1 MENRPPRFRFEPPR
15 GLWIAWAL
23 MAMVVPALAKSYL
36 VDFNSAKAW
45 RGVDPPSVDA
55 DGNRWNAL
63 PHPVGGS
70 SQLNGLVDTAGGSS
84 LIDVGFS
91 TPFAMDSYNGPAGV
105 TSNPPTAQQIAATDI
120 DAVALGMLGVKEA
133 AIDYIASISTNGTKD
148 ARFAIQGLDPLL
160 TYTLDF
166 FGSLKYSANA
176 TTVYEAYTDADY
188 TLLAASA
195 RLDICSPANGALH
208 NRNKVATLPNMRP
221 SAGGTIYVRF
231 RGSGGGPGY
240 LNSLRI
246 VEGSRPLDGRDV
258 SFVSV
263 QNPGSS
269 AQITAATSG
278 DPLASPGQP
287 PTNLR
292 SHWYLLCRG
301 DTSVVWILNRITG
314 QALRAPSDTG
324 AVALASW
331 NPEDARQAWKME
343 PLTRAGGP
351 VTRLRIDGTQ
361 AALTFSANNSVATVS
376 PLDTANQAQDWILPE
391 IPRGAAMPW
400 TTYDEENCL
409 PVAAPAEIIR
419 SAYADGPVPLA
430 AEAQKR
436 GVVLLNGINTTVRW
450 TAVQTANAL
459 TLRYSVEDGLSGN
472 LTLRILD
479 GNSTVSSQ
487 KVPVTSAQAWV
498 YFDSQGVEHQ
508 SPATGRIPAKRFNE
522 ARIKLSPPLQTG
534 QTLEFRRESGD
545 AMVWIDLVD
554 AESSELVARP
564 STPTHL
570 SVKDAPY
577 NAKGDGAT
585 NDTTAIKNC
594 IAAAAAG
601 SKCVYIPPGTYLLDS
616 EIAIPPGVTVQG
628 AGMWHAEW
636 IFTRSATMA
645 YSGQGL
651 GGVSASGSKTVL
663 RDLYLKSAQSARSL
677 GYKGIKGSWGTGSV
691 IENVWVDQAEVG
703 AWIADFTNNGDIYTD
718 GLLMRGCRM
727 RNAFADGINYA
738 SGTRNS
744 IVENCHIRG
753 CGDDGIASWASG
765 RTESKPTTRNQQFRY
780 NTVECV
786 YRAGGIGVF
795 GGEGHKIHH
804 NIVRDQVAGPG
815 IRLNT
820 IFLYENGILK
830 GYPFG
835 SQLVEFYDN
844 SLERTGSLSVFNE
857 PCGAIELQTWY
868 SDVKNL
874 RFSRIDIA
882 TSRYEGIRFSKLGST
897 TGPAFANILF
907 SNVTFSGVPFGTL
920 VAPGAGGRAGFDAAT
935 SSAGIANQSPSFTID
950 GPPPPPPSITSF
962 APTACP
968 RGGTLTIRGFNLGT
982 TNLVQIGAQS
992 AASFAIL
999 DDSTVTAVVPQ
1010 TAVDGRITLTTT
1022 GGADS
1027 TSQLLTIT
1035 QGNNAPV
1042 ITLGHPAS
1050 LSLAAGNGLLLSA
1063 NLTDDG
1069 VPQPGNLTSTWSVA
1083 QAPAGGTATFD
1094 NPSLATTGVS
1104 FSANGTYLLRL
1115 TASDGAIQNSAD
1127 VTVASGLPNSGSPV
1141 DVGAVGLSG
1150 SSSESGGVW
1159 TLRGSGNDIW
1169 DTADGFHFRCAE
1181 LTGDGFI
1188 QARLLAQTNT
1198 DLWAKAGLMI
1208 RDSLEAG
1215 SSHVLLAGTIG
1226 NGLALQHRPAAGA
1239 LSQHDPRG
1247 PYTSPVWLRLVRTG
1261 SAVRAYTSPD
1271 GSHWTQTGAD
1281 LSPTMTGTVFIGL
1294 VVTSHNNS
1302 ALSEATFDNLQGS
1315 GFGSAIQAVS
1325 AGPDRSAVTGLST
1338 LLEGSAPGASSV
1350 EWKKISGPALDLAS
1364 PLSLSTTAVPSA
1376 SGTYLLRFLAR
1387 SGSTTIFDELLLTAQ
1402 AAPTPMAA
1410 WQTTRF
1416 GSTTSPQA
1424 AWAADPDNDTLSNLL
1439 EFALGGDPLA
1449 PDAVQIQPR
1458 MTSTASGPVF
1468 EFRRRRGS
1476 GSGSTAGGYTLDGIR
1491 YLIEVSP
1498 SITSPSWATGPSL
1511 IEQAGAPID
1520 NADGTETLRVRLVEP
1535 SSAAFLRL
1543 RIE

>member
-1 MENRPPRFRFEPPR
+1 M
-15 GLWIAWAL
+15 AAAAL
-23 MAMVVPALAKSYL
+23 APAKSYL
-36 VDFNSAKAW
+36 VDFNSSKAW
-45 RGVDPPSVDA
+45 RGVDPPAVDA
-55 DGNRWNAL
+55 NGNRWNAL
-63 PHPVGGS
+63 PHPVSGS
-70 SQLNGLVDTAGGSS
+70 SQLNGLVDTSGGSS

-105 TSNPPTAQQIAATDI
+105 TSNPPTAQQIALTDI
-120 DAVALGMLGVKEA
+120 DAAALGTLGVKEA
-133 AIDYIASISTNGTKD
+133 AIDYITSISTNGTKD

-166 FGSLKYSANA
+166 FGSVKYSANA

-195 RLDICSPANGALH
+195 RLDVCLPTDGSKH

-221 SAGGTIYVRF
+221 SAGGTIYVRL
-231 RGSGGGPGY
+231 RGLGGGPGY
-240 LNSLRI
+240 LNSMRI
-246 VEGSRPLDGRDV
+246 VEGSRPIDGRDV
-258 SFVSV
+258 SFVRL
-263 QNPGSS
+263 QNPASS
-269 AQITAATSG
+269 AQLTASSNG

-314 QALRAPSDTG
+314 QALRAPADTG
-324 AVALASW
+324 SVALAAW
-331 NPEDARQAWKME
+331 NSEDPRQAWKME
-343 PLTRAGGP
+343 SLARAGGS

-361 AALTFSANNSVATVS
+361 AALTFSANGSVATVS

-400 TTYDEENCL
+400 TTYDEDNCL

-450 TAVQTANAL
+450 TATQTANAL

-472 LTLRILD
+472 LTLRILE

-508 SPATGRIPAKRFNE
+508 SPAAGRIPAKRFNE
-522 ARIKLSPPLQTG
+522 ARIKLSSPLQTG
-534 QTLEFRRESGD
+534 QTLEFRREAGD

-554 AESSELVARP
+554 AESSEFIARP
-564 STPTHL
+564 SSPTHL

-585 NDTTAIKNC
+585 NDTMAIKNC
-594 IAAAAAG
+594 IAAASTG

-616 EIAIPPGVTVQG
+616 EISIPPGVTIQG
-628 AGMWHAEW
+628 AGMWHSEL
-636 IFTRSATMA
+636 IFTRSATIA

-651 GGVSASGSKTVL
+651 GGVSASGSKTIL
-663 RDLYLKSAQSARSL
+663 RDLYIKSAQSARSL
-677 GYKGIKGSWGTGSV
+677 GYKGIKGSWGTGSA

-727 RNAFADGINYA
+727 RNAFADGVNYA

-765 RTESKPTTRNQQFRY
+765 RTENKPTTRNQQFRY

-835 SQLVEFYDN
+835 SQLVEFYEN

-868 SDVKNL
+868 SDVKNI
-874 RFSRIDIA
+874 RFSHIDIA
-882 TSRYEGIRFSKLGST
+882 TSRYEGIRFSKLGNT
-897 TGPAFANILF
+897 AGPAFGNILF
-907 SNVTFSGVPFGTL
+907 SNLTFSGVPFGTL

-935 SSAGIANQSPSFTID
+935 SSGGIANQSPTFTID

-962 APTACP
+962 APTGCP

-982 TNLVQIGAQS
+982 THLVQIGAQS
-992 AASFAIL
+992 AASFSIL
-999 DDSTVTAVVPQ
+999 DDSTVRAVVPQ

-1027 TSQLLTIT
+1027 TSQVLTIT
-1035 QGNNAPV
+1035 QGNAAPV
-1042 ITLGHPAS
+1042 ISLGHPSS
-1050 LSLAAGNGLLLSA
+1050 LSLAAGNGLILSA

-1069 VPQPGNLTSTWSVA
+1069 VPQPGNLTATWSVV
-1083 QAPAGGTATFD
+1083 QAPAGGNATLD
-1094 NPSLATTGVS
+1094 NPSSATTGVS
-1104 FSANGTYLLRL
+1104 FSSNGTYLLRL
-1115 TASDGAIQNSAD
+1115 TASDGQIQNSTD
-1127 VTVASGLPNSGSPV
+1127 VTVASGLVNSGSPA
-1141 DVGAVGLSG
+1141 DIGTVGLPG

-1159 TLRGSGNDIW
+1159 TLLGSGNDIW

-1188 QARLLAQTNT
+1188 QARLLGQTNT

-1208 RDSLEAG
+1208 RDSLDAG
-1215 SSHVLLAGTIG
+1215 SSHVFLAGTIG
-1226 NGLALQHRPAAGA
+1226 NGLALQHRPSSAA
-1239 LSQHDPRG
+1239 LSQHDSRG
-1247 PYTSPVWLRLVRTG
+1247 TYTYPVWLRLVRTG
-1261 SAVRAYTSPD
+1261 SVIRAYTSPD
-1271 GSHWTQTGAD
+1271 GANWTQTGSD
-1281 LSPTMTGTVFIGL
+1281 LAPTMTGTVFIGL
-1294 VVTSHNNS
+1294 ALTSHNN
-1302 ALSEATFDNLQGS
+1302 AVLSEATFDNLQGS
-1315 GFGSAIQAVS
+1315 GFGSSLQTVS
-1325 AGPDRSAVTGLST
+1325 VGADRTAPTGTSLI
-1338 LLEGSAPGASSV
+1338 LQGSAPGAASV
-1350 EWKKISGPALDLAS
+1350 EWQKISGPALAITS
-1364 PLSLSTTAVPSA
+1364 PFSLQTTAVPS
-1376 SGTYLLRFLAR
+1376 SDGSYLLRLLAL
-1387 SGSTTIFDELLLTAQ
+1387 GGPATIFDELRLTAQ
-1402 AAPTPMAA
+1402 AASSPMQSWQAA
-1410 WQTTRF
+1410 RF
-1416 GSTTSPQA
+1416 GSSASSQA
-1424 AWAADPDNDTLSNLL
+1424 TWTADPDGDSLSNLL
-1439 EFALGGDPLA
+1439 EFALGGDPLSA
-1449 PDAVQIQPR
+1449 DHHLIQPR
-1458 MTSTASGPVF
+1458 MVSSAAGPVF
-1468 EFRRRRGS
+1468 EFRRRLGS
-1476 GSGSTAGGYTLDGIR
+1476 GSGSTTTGYSLDGIT
-1491 YLIEVSP
+1491 YLIEVSL
-1498 SITSPSWATGPSL
+1498 SLSSPAWATGPSS
-1511 IEQAGAPID
+1511 IEVAAPPVD
-1520 NADGTETLRVRLVEP
+1520 NGDGTETLRVRPVGSP
-1535 SSAAFLRL
+1535 PAAFLRL
-1543 RIE
+1543 RVE